1 MSEIRGGPRSD
12 LIDALVEASRCA
24 YRSSLLR
31 CTASAARSLRLLG
44 RGCSGLR
51 LLGCGV
57 TGALSRRSLSS
68 LQSLCGDIVANPIPE
83 EYVPAILPH
92 PWRVVL
98 PGCSSALKLILR
110 MSVNGGGLRLAS
122 TVIDKG

>member
-1 MSEIRGGPRSD
+1 MYSFRGPFPASTGPWMFRPAFTGLWSYRRFEPSQPQQPSEP
-12 LIDALVEASRCA
+12 
-24 YRSSLLR
+24 
-31 CTASAARSLRLLG
+31 
-44 RGCSGLR
+44 
-51 LLGCGV
+51 
-57 TGALSRRSLSS
+57 
-68 LQSLCGDIVANPIPE
+68 LCGDIVANPIPE